1 MLTGT
6 PLQNDLEELQNLL
19 SFLLPDVFNADV
31 AAQLADEQACAAG
44 LIRWNQLLCAVRI
57 VSAQLSSGKA
67 PHHSFPAS
75 QGMLLLVAHGLLTR
89 VTDFA
94 AMCDDVVPRASTA

>member
-19 SFLLPDVFNADV
+19 SFLLPDVFHADV
-31 AAQLADEQACAAG
+31 AAQLADEQAWAAG
-44 LIRWNQLLCAVRI
+44 QGQLQCSVHFCK
-57 VSAQLSSGKA
+57 LSSGKA